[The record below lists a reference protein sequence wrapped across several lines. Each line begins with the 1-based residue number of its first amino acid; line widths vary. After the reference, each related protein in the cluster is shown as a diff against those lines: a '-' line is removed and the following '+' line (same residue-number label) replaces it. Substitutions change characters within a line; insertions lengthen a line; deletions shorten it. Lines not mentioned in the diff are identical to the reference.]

1 MNDDEAYKKFWT
13 CKICKRDTSQV
24 EYDYLVANDLHL
36 ECALKEELKAIKDAD
51 EQRDK
56 HKCISERR
64 PDALD
69 WEKKCPYCEAGL

>member
-36 ECALKEELKAIKDAD
+36 ECALKEELKK
-51 EQRDK
+51 
-56 HKCISERR
+56 

-69 WEKKCPYCEAGL
+69 WEKKCPYCEASL

>member
-36 ECALKEELKAIKDAD
+36 ECALKEELKK
-51 EQRDK
+51 
-56 HKCISERR
+56 